1 MVVSRV
7 NDQPKTMTFGQWWDE
22 DGSGIVP
29 IGNEDQEEHTRR
41 VAEVAWIMS
50 PAQSPAV
57 HTDYCLSFS
66 DLRNLV
72 CGDSVGLSKH
82 YSASIPH
89 NVIGEF
95 LQAKP
100 DRMLGQELLDAF
112 RKLRFLVAEHI
123 DDTEKLLNE
132 IDCGGIG
139 IDDLQRLQTIVDR
152 LCAISGVLDPHAHTS
167 RRKAI

>member
-1 MVVSRV
+1 
-7 NDQPKTMTFGQWWDE
+7 MTFHQWWAE
-22 DGSGIVP
+22 DGSATRP

-41 VAEVAWIMS
+41 VAELAWMMS
-50 PAQSPAV
+50 PSQAPAV

-66 DLRNLV
+66 DLRNLI
-72 CGDSVGLSKH
+72 CGDSVDLSKH

-89 NVIGEF
+89 NVLSEF

-100 DRMLGQELLDAF
+100 DAVLGQELLDAF
-112 RKLRFLVAEHI
+112 RKLRFLVGEHI
-123 DDTEKLLNE
+123 DDPQKFLNE

-152 LCAISGVLDPHAHTS
+152 LCAISGVLDPKAHTS